1 MRRYIKILIK
11 AKARNN
17 YSFMNIRL
25 NEMIIVI
32 TEDES

>member
-1 MRRYIKILIK
+1 MRSYIKILIK
-11 AKARNN
+11 VKARNN
-17 YSFMNIRL
+17 YIFMNTRL